1 MKRDRVP
8 WAWLVVLMLAAAAA
22 SRAERLPVR
31 RYTATQGLPGGPVN
45 RIFCDSK
52 GFVWFCTGEGVARFD
67 GYAFTTFGAEDGLPS
82 SVVLDVLE
90 TRDGS
95 YWLATGAGLC
105 RFAPSGANA
114 AEARRPPAVVRLPG
128 DRATPNRLFE
138 DRSGTLWCGTA
149 DGLFRVDRD
158 SESPSVHFVNL
169 GMPSEL
175 WDDPIVTSLAE
186 DGRGGLWVGAGSGLY
201 HRTAE
206 GSVERFTSAHGLP
219 DNRMRD
225 IALAPD
231 GTLWLATRAGLVRLR
246 LDPATLRPASVKTIS
261 HADGLASND
270 VLALHPSGDGRMWV
284 GTFSGVSAVDGG
296 SVSSYG
302 EAQGLH
308 GSVFSLEEDRNG
320 DFWLGGDGGVDR
332 LTRNG
337 LVTYNVADG
346 LANPVV
352 DTLLEDRTGTLCVVR
367 ADERAVFVSRLN
379 GRRFDAI
386 EIPLPSGTAFPG
398 WGWNQSFLQDHLGEW
413 WLPTGRGLWRFGSA
427 PSASVLASA
436 RPKRIYT
443 TADGLPVDDIF
454 VVYEDSRGDVW
465 FSLASPVT
473 NGLCR
478 WRRETDRIESFRDG
492 EGLPPLRTFLPTV
505 FAEDGAG
512 TLWIAFNRG
521 CIARFRGGR
530 FDLLTETNGVPEGWI
545 TSLLV
550 DRAGR
555 IWIAAGVGG
564 LGVIDDPGAAHPRV
578 RRLTVADGLSSN
590 SARCL
595 AEDAWGRVYV
605 GTGAGV
611 DRIEDARR
619 VVQHFTETEGLTPGA
634 LRTAFR
640 DRNGAIWF
648 GSKRGLSRY
657 TPTAP
662 SASRSPSVLITG
674 VRLAGVPHAVP
685 VAGSPSLELPDLPFD
700 RNRVQIEFVS
710 PGRREADAVRYEYRL
725 EDAMEQWI
733 RPGPGRSVDF
743 ANLAPGR
750 YRFEVRAAT
759 ADGASSAAPAAVG
772 FTVLAPF
779 WRRWWFLAL
788 AAAAVAA
795 VAWTA
800 FRYRLRHLLEL
811 VRVRTR
817 IAADLHDDIGSSLTR
832 IAILSEVARRK
843 VGEGE
848 AGTVLGEIAET
859 TRALVGSMSDAVWSI
874 DSKQDDLRNVVVRMR
889 TFATD
894 VLDGKGIAWTFDAPA
909 EPGARLAPEIRREL
923 FLVFKEAVTNV
934 ARHSGARTATLKLD
948 LDVHR
953 VVLEIADD
961 GKGLEVEPAH
971 DLDSSLQRGRGL
983 LSMQVRAKRMGGDL
997 TVTSASEKGT
1007 RLVLVL
1013 PLRRK
1018 GA

>member
-1 MKRDRVP
+1 MRRDRAG
-8 WAWLVVLMLAAAAA
+8 WAWLVVLTLAAAAT
-22 SRAERLPVR
+22 SRAERLPVKS
-31 RYTATQGLPGGPVN
+31 YSAAQGLPGGQVN
-45 RIFCDSK
+45 RIFRDSK

-82 SVVLDVLE
+82 SVVLDILE

-95 YWLATGAGLC
+95 YWLATGGGLC
-105 RFAPSGANA
+105 RLAPSGANG
-114 AEARRPPAVVRLPG
+114 AEARRPPAVVRLTG
-128 DRATPNRLFE
+128 DGAVPNRLLE
-138 DRSGTLWCGTA
+138 DRSGSLWCGTA
-149 DGLFRVDRD
+149 TGLFRIDRGG
-158 SESPSVHFVNL
+158 ESPSLGSVDL
-169 GMPSEL
+169 GMPSAL

-201 HRTAE
+201 HRT
-206 GSVERFTSAHGLP
+206 GDGRVERFTSAEGLP
-219 DNRMRD
+219 DNLVRD
-225 IALAPD
+225 LCLARD
-231 GTLWLATRAGLVRLR
+231 GTLWLATRVGLVRLR
-246 LDPATLRPASVKTIS
+246 LDQTLRPAAVRTFTY
-261 HADGLASND
+261 ADGLASND
-270 VLALHPSGDGRMWV
+270 VKVLHPAGDGRLWV
-284 GTFSGVSAVDGG
+284 GTASGVSAIDGE

-302 EAQGLH
+302 ESH
-308 GSVFSLEEDRNG
+308 GIHGAVFSLEEDGNG
-320 DFWLGGDGGVDR
+320 DLWFGGDGGVQR

-337 LVTYNVADG
+337 PVTYDVTDGMAD
-346 LANPVV
+346 PIV
-352 DTLLEDRTGTLCVVR
+352 DTILEDRAGNLCVVQTE
-367 ADERAVFVSRLN
+367 ERSVFVNRLKGN
-379 GRRFDAI
+379 RFESIAVR
-386 EIPLPSGTAFPG
+386 LPSTSHVG
-398 WGWNQSFLQDHLGEW
+398 WGWNQSLLQDHLGEW
-413 WLPTGRGLWRFGSA
+413 WLPTGRGLWRFGTA

-454 VVYEDSRGDVW
+454 VVYEDGRGDIW
-465 FSLASPVT
+465 FSLVSPVT
-473 NGLCR
+473 NGLAR
-478 WRRETDRIESFRDG
+478 WRREMDRIEIFHDG

-530 FDLLTETNGVPEGWI
+530 FDLLTETNGVPQGWI

-550 DRAGR
+550 DQAGR
-555 IWIAAGVGG
+555 MWIAAGVGG
-564 LGVIDDPGAAHPRV
+564 LGVIDDPGTAHPQV

-595 AEDAWGRVYV
+595 AEDTWGRVYV
-605 GTGAGV
+605 GTGHGV

-619 VVQHFTETEGLTPGA
+619 VVQHFTEAEGLAPGA

-662 SASRSPSVLITG
+662 SPSRSPSVLITG

-700 RNRVQIEFVS
+700 RNRIQIEFVS
-710 PGRREADAVRYEYRL
+710 PGGREADAVRYEYRL
-725 EDAMEQWI
+725 EDVMEQWI
-733 RPGPGRSVDF
+733 RPGPERSVDF

-750 YRFEVRAAT
+750 YRFEVRAVT
-759 ADGASSAAPAAVG
+759 ADGASSVVPAAVG

-779 WRRWWFLAL
+779 WRRWWFLGL
-788 AAAAVAA
+788 VAAAVAA
-795 VAWTA
+795 GAWTA
-800 FRYRLRHLLEL
+800 FRYRLRHLLEI

-848 AGTVLGEIAET
+848 ASTLLGEIAET
-859 TRALVGSMSDAVWSI
+859 TRTLVDSMSDAVWSI
-874 DSKQDDLRNVVVRMR
+874 DSKKDDLRNVVVRMR

-934 ARHSGARTATLKLD
+934 ARHSGARTATLKLQ
-948 LDVHR
+948 LDADR

-961 GKGLEVEPAH
+961 GRGFEAKPAH

-983 LSMQVRAKRMGGDL
+983 LNMQVRAKRIGGDL
-997 TVTSASEKGT
+997 TVTSASERGA

-1013 PLRRK
+1013 PLQRK